1 MSRILKIDSC
11 KNCPNHSSSRHYTGD
26 SWETV
31 FKWECSE
38 LKKVIGYEED
48 GETPPIP
55 HECPLE
61 SDVPLP
67 EIKKIKPATVNVT
80 IRYANQK
87 ANDFNAFCNLVG
99 LNPYCMNEGL
109 ATGDEEYEIS
119 VQDARKLG
127 LI

>member
-1 MSRILKIDSC
+1 MRILKIDSC
-11 KNCPNHSSSRHYTGD
+11 KSCPHHNSSRHYTGD

-55 HECPLE
+55 RECPLE

-67 EIKKIKPATVNVT
+67 EIEIKSAMVSVT
-80 IRYANQK
+80 IRYANRK
-87 ANDFNAFCNLVG
+87 ANNFNKFCELVG
-99 LNPYCMNEGL
+99 ISPYCMNEGL
-109 ATGDEEYEIS
+109 ATGDEEYRIT
-119 VQDARKLG
+119 VQDARELG